1 MKTDETILA
10 SGDNKE
16 AQAETITAPRRRSR
30 KRSIIIFVV
39 ATVLNGGLL
48 ALLAWQLITPA
59 QPPSSGGSGSYT
71 PGDPLKGKPAPNFT
85 LAALSDQHVPPISL
99 AQYKGKAIVLNFW
112 ASWCGPC
119 QDEASM
125 LQAEW
130 QKVQSKGVVFLGVDF
145 QDTQTDGLIFL
156 RKYHITYPNVQDTTG
171 ATAVNLGVAF
181 TPTTIFINS
190 KGIVVSNV
198 AQQITAQQLQQNI
211 QLLLG
216 QGG

>member
-10 SGDNKE
+10 SSDNNE
-16 AQAETITAPRRRSR
+16 AQAETITVPRGRSR

-71 PGDPLKGKPAPNFT
+71 PSDPLKGKPAPNFT
-85 LAALSDQHVPPISL
+85 LPALSDQHVPPISL
-99 AQYKGKAIVLNFW
+99 AQYKGKAVVLNFW

-130 QKVQSKGVVFLGVDF
+130 QKVRSKGVVFLGVDF

-171 ATAVNLGVAF
+171 ATAVNFGVAF